1 VAMKL
6 PRVHVAADFI
16 VGGDLVLPEGPAH
29 HLSRVLRLG
38 EGDRLRLFDG
48 DGHEAAAVLVAIGR
62 KRVVARIEAVEA
74 GRGESPLAVHLGQAI
89 SKGDRMDYAI
99 QKAVELG
106 VAAITP
112 LYTEQGDVRL
122 KGEREAKK
130 LAHWQAVAASA
141 CEQCGRATL
150 PPVHPARRLSDW
162 LTERHEPLRLV
173 LHPATPGSLE
183 GFELPPSVAL
193 LIGPE
198 GGLSDAE
205 VEAARAS
212 GFVALS
218 LGPRILRTET
228 APVVALSLLQYRF
241 GDL

>member
-1 VAMKL
+1 MKP
-6 PRVHVAADFI
+6 PRIHVAADLA
-16 VGGDLVLPEGPAH
+16 VGGDVVLPEGPARH
-29 HLSRVLRLG
+29 VARVLRLG
-38 EGDRLRLFDG
+38 EGAPLTLFDG
-48 DGHEAAAVLVAIGR
+48 AGREAWAVIIEASR
-62 KRVVARIEAVEA
+62 KRVVARIESVAP
-74 GRGESPLAVHLGQAI
+74 GTGESPLAVHLGQAI

-112 LYTEQGDVRL
+112 LYTEHGDVRL
-122 KGEREAKK
+122 RGERETKK

-150 PPVHPARRLSDW
+150 PPVHSPAGLADW
-162 LTERHEPLRLV
+162 LALRDEALRLV
-173 LHPATPGSLE
+173 LHPGATGALE
-183 GFELPPSVAL
+183 QRAVPATAAL

-198 GGLSDAE
+198 GGLSAAE
-205 VEAARAS
+205 VEASLAG
-212 GFVALS
+212 GFVPLS

-228 APVVALSLLQYRF
+228 APVVALSLLQSRF

>member
-1 VAMKL
+1 MKA
-6 PRVHVAADFI
+6 PRIHVAADFH
-16 VGGDLVLPEGPAH
+16 VGGDVVLPEGPARH
-29 HLSRVLRLG
+29 VARVLRLG
-38 EGDRLRLFDG
+38 EGAVLRLFDG
-48 DGHEAAAVLVAIGR
+48 AGLEARAVLVEASR
-62 KRVVARIEAVEA
+62 KRVVARLEAVEP

-112 LYTEQGDVRL
+112 LYTEHGDVRL
-122 KGEREAKK
+122 KAERAAKK

-150 PPVHPARRLSDW
+150 PPVHAPMGLAEWLAARD
-162 LTERHEPLRLV
+162 EALRLV
-173 LHPATPGSLE
+173 LHPGTPGALD
-183 GFELPPSVAL
+183 VAEAPASAAV

-198 GGLSDAE
+198 GGLAEAE
-205 VEAARAS
+205 VEAARAE
-212 GFVALS
+212 GFAPLS
-218 LGPRILRTET
+218 LGPRVLRTET
-228 APVVALSLLQYRF
+228 APVVALSLLQARF